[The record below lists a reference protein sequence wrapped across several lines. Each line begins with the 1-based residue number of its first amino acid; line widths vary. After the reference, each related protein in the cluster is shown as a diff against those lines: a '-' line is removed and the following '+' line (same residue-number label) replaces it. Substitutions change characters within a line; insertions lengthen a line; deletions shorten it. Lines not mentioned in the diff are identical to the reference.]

1 MKTAIKLLFAA
12 VSIVLITACG
22 GGSSGGTTNAD
33 AQGIW
38 TGQASTGVTVNTVVL
53 ENGESWGIYSIG
65 STIYGALYGT
75 ASVSGNAI
83 TISGTDFNFPTNIAT
98 KGTFTGTVTAKSAM
112 SLTSANSNVALSY
125 LSQYDTAATAAAVTG
140 NWSFIGRSG
149 SYTLLPGSISV
160 NSSGEFS
167 LNQTNCVTSGSIV
180 PRSSGKNVYNVTLI
194 SVGSSCAV
202 GQSSMAGVAYLDTS
216 VTPNRFLSLAL
227 NASKGDG
234 VIVIGTKQ

>member
-1 MKTAIKLLFAA
+1 MKNRYFFAA
-12 VSIVLITACG
+12 LITLVLTACG
-22 GGSSGGTTNAD
+22 GGGGGTTNAD
-33 AQGIW
+33 PQGIW
-38 TGQASTGVTVNTVVL
+38 TGQISTGFKANMVLL
-53 ENGESWGIYSIG
+53 ENGELFGIYSTG
-65 STIYGALYGT
+65 STIYGAGYGT

-83 TISGTDFNFPTNIAT
+83 TISGTDFYFPTNSAT
-98 KGTFTGTVTAKSAM
+98 KGTFTGTVTTKSAI
-112 SLTSANSNVALSY
+112 SLTNANSNVALSY
-125 LSQYDTAATAAAVTG
+125 VSQYDTAATAVAVTG

-160 NSSGEFS
+160 NSLGAFT

-180 PRSSGKNVYNVTLI
+180 PRSSGKNVYNVTLT

-227 NASKGDG
+227 TASKGDG
-234 VIVIGTKQ
+234 LIVIGTRQ